1 MKTARPYRSHRYP
14 ACDRCH
20 KRRSRCVVEVPGQ
33 GCIRCYTQRIPCSLA
48 SSSIRNVT
56 PRIGFI
62 HRSRLADDQALES
75 HAFLLGP
82 VVARDK
88 QILDQYL
95 PQGHEPSPS
104 DQSRQEAGENPI
116 YHMPIP
122 PRMPSPTGC
131 QCDRDAPR
139 ELLAQVEPYL
149 EELMSIYF
157 EHVSPCYPIID
168 EEYIMSR
175 IRNGRH
181 QLPPLFS
188 VILIS
193 TALFHWELSPRLES
207 YRRPDQDLVWQDAV
221 ALSAASLQKGDVA
234 TIATLCIGVSGR
246 PCQRLVNNATN
257 VARCVALAHIVG
269 LNHDCQTWKIR
280 DLDKRT
286 RCKVW
291 WGLLVQDRWFNFA
304 QGTPPYISQDQ
315 YDVPVPTIELL
326 VPPSRSDS
334 LKHVRAAEIYIQL
347 CHLTEIVGE
356 VLPMIYHLRGGM
368 PTATDRTTRHEAQ
381 LDAWVADLPT
391 WLKIGDFS
399 ESRPQIP
406 GLVNLQLSYLAVRML
421 LCRIAWHEHSL
432 GLGKSPGDG
441 IGEYSRLLSCQA
453 AAEDVVRLVM
463 SLTRAELSGFWLP
476 YNAHHFTSAVTLLL
490 RCALQQTV
498 HQAMRDRCMASART
512 LIDRLRRYSKED
524 KWDLAETCLSQS
536 EPILKRIEDL
546 PITTVIS
553 TTASTAAA
561 AAATATTTVNYPH
574 QSNDLSHGPNLP
586 IYPTLPNHG
595 GEEDTFASQPPS
607 FSLPGQEHGSSLE
620 ELFPEIFGD
629 WYTTDNFL
637 LEQDNFSFDP

>member
-14 ACDRCH
+14 ACERCH

-48 SSSIRNVT
+48 SSNGANTRNAA
-56 PRIGFI
+56 PRIGFV

-95 PQGHEPSPS
+95 PRGHEPSPS
-104 DQSRQEAGENPI
+104 DQSRQDPEENPI

-131 QCDRDAPR
+131 QCERDAPR

-157 EHVSPCYPIID
+157 DHISPCYPIID
-168 EEYIMSR
+168 EEYIMTR
-175 IRNGRH
+175 VRNGRH
-181 QLPPLFS
+181 QLPQLLL
-188 VILIS
+188 VVLIS
-193 TALFHWELSPRLES
+193 HALFHWDLSPGLES
-207 YRRPDQDLVWQDAV
+207 YKRPDQDLAWQSAV
-221 ALSAASLQKGDVA
+221 ALNAASIQKGDVA
-234 TIATLCIGVSGR
+234 TIATVCIGVSGR

-269 LNHDCQTWKIR
+269 LNHDCQKWKIR

-315 YDVPVPTIELL
+315 YDVPVPTVDLL
-326 VPPSRSDS
+326 VPRSRSES
-334 LKHVRAAEIYIQL
+334 PKHVRAAEIYIQL
-347 CHLTEIVGE
+347 CHLTEILGE
-356 VLPMIYHLRGGM
+356 VLPMIYRLRGGM
-368 PTATDRTTRHEAQ
+368 STATDRTARLEVQ
-381 LDAWVADLPT
+381 LDSWVEDLPT

-399 ESRPQIP
+399 QSRSHIP

-432 GLGKSPGDG
+432 RLKTSPDDG
-441 IGEYSRLLSCQA
+441 VTEYSRLLSCQA

-463 SLTRAELSGFWLP
+463 SLTRSDLSGFWLP

-490 RCALQQTV
+490 RCALHQTV
-498 HQAMRDRCMASART
+498 DQATRDRCMASART
-512 LIDRLRRYSKED
+512 LIDRLRRHSKED

-536 EPILKRIEDL
+536 ESILKRIDDL
-546 PITTVIS
+546 PTTTIFS
-553 TTASTAAA
+553 KTTS
-561 AAATATTTVNYPH
+561 TATTTVNYPPRPNNLGH
-574 QSNDLSHGPNLP
+574 EMNDPIYSTLP
-586 IYPTLPNHG
+586 IHG
-595 GEEDTFASQPPS
+595 VDDTFASQPPS
-607 FSLPGQEHGSSLE
+607 FTLPGQADGFSLE

-629 WYTTDNFL
+629 WCTDNFL
-637 LEQDNFSFDP
+637 LDQDTFSFDP